1 MMAMMTME
9 RRCIRTG
16 QPPNSKVAR
25 TPTLPIP
32 PMRCTPQCI
41 PVHHSVPECIT
52 VQIAPTWSSTRH
64 WPAVHRQCWSGVK
77 SNPLN
82 FNGERTLSQLH
93 LSALFLGTVWA
104 QHTCNKEREDSVTLI
119 VDWQYWQPWIIALT
133 GNADRWLATGN
144 PPSHLGCTPTS
155 STP

>member
-41 PVHHSVPECIT
+41 PVHHSADRADLVFHAALTRSASPVLVGREEQS
-52 VQIAPTWSSTRH
+52 VELQWREDFIAAAFIS
-64 WPAVHRQCWSGVK
+64 
-77 SNPLN
+77 
-82 FNGERTLSQLH
+82 F
-93 LSALFLGTVWA
+93 FLGSVWA
-104 QHTCNKEREDSVTLI
+104 RRTCNKERKDTVTLI

-133 GNADRWLATGN
+133 GNADR
-144 PPSHLGCTPTS
+144 
-155 STP
+155 